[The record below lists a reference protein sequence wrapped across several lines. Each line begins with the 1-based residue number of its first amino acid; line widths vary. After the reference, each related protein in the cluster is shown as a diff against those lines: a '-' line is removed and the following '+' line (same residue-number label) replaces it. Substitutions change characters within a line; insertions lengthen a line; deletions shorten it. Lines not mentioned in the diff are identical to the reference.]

1 MTYTDMKVHE
11 GEGGM
16 DEKNGKERLND
27 EMNDQM
33 RWDDHLQ
40 EDDQHFLSLMLGGN

>member
-33 RWDDHLQ
+33 R
-40 EDDQHFLSLMLGGN
+40 